1 MKRITT
7 RKEFDNCREG
17 IAGSLNCWVYINGN
31 GCNDPSYAD
40 GCNMN
45 LVRNHILYYKNKI
58 LEICNRE
65 GFAVPEEYYLPVPPE
80 VDNNFMANLKQKDR
94 VGRLRQ
100 HGNVLVTG
108 KVSFDRTQL
117 GLF

>member
-1 MKRITT
+1 MERINA

-17 IAGSLNCWVYINGN
+17 IAGSLDCWISISKN
-31 GCNDPSYAD
+31 GCSDPSWTD

-58 LEICNRE
+58 FEICNQE
-65 GFAVPEEYYLPVPPE
+65 GFDIPEEYYLPTPPE
-80 VDNNFMANLKQKDR
+80 VDKNFMANLKQEDR
-94 VGRLRQ
+94 AGRLRQ

-117 GLF
+117 SMF